1 MVTAMSKIV
10 LKGGVIIDKSGERHA
25 DVAIGQDGLISE
37 IGEDLS
43 AENTIDIKGQ
53 IISSGFVDLNS
64 HFGQPGNENAETI
77 ETGTRSAVRG
87 GYTAVIAMPD
97 SEKINDNADTTRS
110 IMKLGETALCHVE
123 IAGAITLGNQ
133 GKQIAPISEMAA
145 LGLRHFADPLVA
157 ERNDL
162 TTRRSMEYSQRFGA
176 TLHYGCSGGKFYS
189 KGQMNEGM
197 ISSRLGISGIP
208 KEHEEIEVFQLCSI
222 AKMTGARVH
231 LQQVSNPESVKLIAE
246 AQAEGAKVT
255 CEVAP
260 HHFALT
266 EALVES
272 FEARYKVLPP
282 LATEENVNAM
292 RSLLRAG
299 KVDAI
304 ATGHRSCENHL
315 KDQPF
320 EEAPFGTIG
329 FETALGAAIAYL
341 DMPLSEILNLLSWR
355 PAEIAGLSETHGGEI
370 VKGRPGNLTVFDP
383 QKTWVAK
390 GAEMQSKGSS
400 SVFEGLQMKGLVSH
414 TLVDGE
420 LVVIEGEIQ
429 KR

>member
-1 MVTAMSKIV
+1 MVTAMNKIV
-10 LKGGVIIDKSGERHA
+10 LKGGVIIDKSGERQA

-37 IGEDLS
+37 IGEGLS
-43 AENTIDIKGQ
+43 AENIIDVKGQ
-53 IISSGFVDLNS
+53 IISSGFVDLNA
-64 HFGQPGNENAETI
+64 HFSQPGNEKAETI

-97 SEKINDNADTTRS
+97 SEKINDSADITRS
-110 IMKLGETALCHVE
+110 IMKLCETALCHVE

-133 GKQIAPISEMAA
+133 GKQIAPLSEMAA
-145 LGLRHFADPLVA
+145 LGIRHFADPMVV

-162 TTRRSMEYSQRFGA
+162 TTRRAMEYSQRFEA
-176 TLHYGCSGGKFYS
+176 TLYYGCSGGEFYS

-197 ISSRLGISGIP
+197 VSSRLGILGIP
-208 KEHEEIEVFQLCSI
+208 KENETIEVFRLCSL

-231 LQQVSNPESVKLIAE
+231 LQQVSNPQSVKLITE

-255 CEVAP
+255 FEVAP

-272 FEARYKVLPP
+272 FEARYKIFPP
-282 LATEENVNAM
+282 LTTQENVNAM
-292 RSLLRAG
+292 QGLLHEG

-320 EEAPFGTIG
+320 EDAPFGTIG
-329 FETALGAAIAYL
+329 FETALGAALTFL
-341 DMPLSEILNLLSWR
+341 DMPLSGILNLLSWR
-355 PAEIAGLSETHGGEI
+355 PAEIAGLSETHGGTI
-370 VKGRPGNLTVFDP
+370 VKGRPGNLTIFDP
-383 QKTWVAK
+383 QKKWVAK
-390 GAEMQSKGSS
+390 GTEMQSKGSS
-400 SVFEGLQMKGLVSH
+400 SVFEGLQMKGVISH

-429 KR
+429 K

>member
-1 MVTAMSKIV
+1 MSKIV

-25 DVAIGQDGLISE
+25 DVVIGQDGLISE
-37 IGEDLS
+37 IGKNLS
-43 AENTIDIKGQ
+43 AATTIDVKGQ
-53 IISSGFVDLNS
+53 IISSGFVDLNA
-64 HFGQPGNENAETI
+64 HFSQPGNEKAETI
-77 ETGTRSAVRG
+77 ETGTRSAVKG

-97 SEKINDNADTTRS
+97 SEIINDNADTARS
-110 IMKLGETALCHVE
+110 IVKLGERALCHVE

-133 GKQIAPISEMAA
+133 GKEIAPLSEMAA
-145 LGLRHFADPLVA
+145 LGIQHFADPFVA
-157 ERNDL
+157 RGNDL
-162 TTRRSMEYSQRFGA
+162 TTRRAMEYSQKFGA
-176 TLHYGCSGGKFYS
+176 TLYYGCAGEESYS

-197 ISSRLGISGIP
+197 ISSLLGIAGIP
-208 KEHEEIEVFQLCSI
+208 KENEEIEVFRLCSL
-222 AKMTGARVH
+222 AKMTGARIH
-231 LQQVSNPESVKLIAE
+231 LQQITNPQSVKLIAE
-246 AQAEGAKVT
+246 AQAEGANVT
-255 CEVAP
+255 CEIAP

-266 EALVES
+266 EVLVES
-272 FEARYKVLPP
+272 FEARYKIFPP
-282 LATEENVNAM
+282 LMTQENVNAM
-292 RSLLRAG
+292 QSLLHEG

-329 FETALGAAIAYL
+329 FETALGAAITYL
-341 DMPLSEILNLLSWR
+341 DMPLSGILNLLSWR

-383 QKTWVAK
+383 QKEWFAK

-429 KR
+429 K

>member
-1 MVTAMSKIV
+1 
-10 LKGGVIIDKSGERHA
+10 
-25 DVAIGQDGLISE
+25 
-37 IGEDLS
+37 
-43 AENTIDIKGQ
+43 
-53 IISSGFVDLNS
+53 
-64 HFGQPGNENAETI
+64 
-77 ETGTRSAVRG
+77 
-87 GYTAVIAMPD
+87 
-97 SEKINDNADTTRS
+97 
-110 IMKLGETALCHVE
+110 
-123 IAGAITLGNQ
+123 
-133 GKQIAPISEMAA
+133 
-145 LGLRHFADPLVA
+145 
-157 ERNDL
+157 
-162 TTRRSMEYSQRFGA
+162 
-176 TLHYGCSGGKFYS
+176 
-189 KGQMNEGM
+189 
-197 ISSRLGISGIP
+197 
-208 KEHEEIEVFQLCSI
+208 
-222 AKMTGARVH
+222 
-231 LQQVSNPESVKLIAE
+231 
-246 AQAEGAKVT
+246 
-255 CEVAP
+255 AP